1 MVLNSIV
8 KIILFL
14 KGEKGCP
21 MDILLSWTRLSVC
34 TPSLSHTLISEVTG
48 KFPQDPHYLQTNQQ
62 IFHIQMGICMSK
74 SKFPDPLLGSRG
86 TGGAIQSK

>member
-1 MVLNSIV
+1 MPHGYRTV
-8 KIILFL
+8 
-14 KGEKGCP
+14 
-21 MDILLSWTRLSVC
+21 MDSTFGLHTISDVEYYKSN
-34 TPSLSHTLISEVTG
+34 PSHTLISEVTG
-48 KFPQDPHYLQTNQQ
+48 KSPQDPHYLQINQQ